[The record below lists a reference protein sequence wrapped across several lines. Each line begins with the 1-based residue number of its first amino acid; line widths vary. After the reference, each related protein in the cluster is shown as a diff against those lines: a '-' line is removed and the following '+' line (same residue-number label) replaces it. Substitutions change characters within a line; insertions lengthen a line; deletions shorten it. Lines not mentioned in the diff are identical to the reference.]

1 MALNELEGKR
11 NITFSRELY
20 IEADDFME
28 EPPKK
33 YFRLFP
39 GNYVRLKGAYI
50 VKCTGCKKDENGK
63 VVEVYAE
70 YDPATRGGNPPE
82 GLKVKGTIHWV
93 NAADCV
99 EGEVRLFDRLFDIPN
114 PDAADVDFMQ
124 HINPHSLTRWLNA
137 EYIRAMSEEDFHK
150 AVLPFIQQTVKSENA
165 DTALIAKCLHQRT
178 EVLGEIGAQIDFIDV
193 LDDYS
198 PDLFINKKS
207 KSTLE
212 SSKTMLEA
220 VIPALEALP
229 EC

>member
-1 MALNELEGKR
+1 
-11 NITFSRELY
+11 
-20 IEADDFME
+20 
-28 EPPKK
+28 
-33 YFRLFP
+33 
-39 GNYVRLKGAYI
+39 
-50 VKCTGCKKDENGK
+50 
-63 VVEVYAE
+63 
-70 YDPATRGGNPPE
+70 
-82 GLKVKGTIHWV
+82 
-93 NAADCV
+93 
-99 EGEVRLFDRLFDIPN
+99 
-114 PDAADVDFMQ
+114 
-124 HINPHSLTRWLNA
+124 
-137 EYIRAMSEEDFHK
+137 MSEEDFHK

-229 EC
+229 EWSQGPLSLTFLPRADTVRTTDFQHTKKTQTRLFRHGLCLLLFTRNQL